1 MDNQPINYRS
11 WTTAG
16 DDPIAGQ
23 PRRPRCLLV
32 LIAGIGGL
40 AISILLYWILVVY
53 EYRLAESLGR
63 LLPVCVL
70 LAGVLLTGF
79 AVGCLVLLR
88 RQTAGIEQLV
98 AQRTAELYTISNSV
112 LDAVVMMDHNGN
124 VVHWNPAAER
134 IFGYGR
140 DEILG
145 RHVHNTLVPEKY
157 RESTDKGIKKFA
169 ESGLG
174 IVVGNVLELEAV
186 RKDGSQFP
194 IEISVSPIRRDGR
207 WWAVAIIRDITK
219 RRLAEEGVLKE
230 QRLLREL
237 LDLQERERK
246 LPAYEIHDGLAQQLT
261 GALFQLQAIHDQEPE
276 QAKKTLENVIRLL
289 NDGIDQTRRLIGGLR
304 PPILDESG
312 IIAAVDYLIVQQ
324 QQHDALEIEFTH
336 KVRSQ
341 RFAPPLESAIFRIV
355 QESLANA
362 ARHSRSKKVRVE
374 LIQLEDYVRL
384 EIRDWGI
391 GFNVAEVA
399 QDRFGLQGIRERARL
414 LGGKATVDS
423 TPGKGTHIVVE
434 LPLVEMT
441 DDEENKG

>member
-1 MDNQPINYRS
+1 MANQLINYQS
-11 WTTAG
+11 DISAVA
-16 DDPIAGQ
+16 DPAAGQ
-23 PRRPRCLLV
+23 PNRPRGLLV
-32 LIAGIGGL
+32 WIVGIGGL
-40 AISILLYWILVVY
+40 ALSVLLYWILAVH
-53 EYRLAESLGR
+53 EYRLAESNDR
-63 LLPVCVL
+63 FLPVCVL
-70 LAGVLLTGF
+70 LAGVLLTGL

-88 RQTAGIEQLV
+88 KQAVRVEQLV
-98 AQRTAELYTISNSV
+98 AQRTAELYTISNSA
-112 LDAVVMMDHNGN
+112 LDAVVMMDHDGN

-140 DEILG
+140 NEILG
-145 RHVHNTLVPEKY
+145 RHVHDTLVPEKY
-157 RESTDKGIKKFA
+157 REAAGQGIKKFA

-219 RRLAEEGVLKE
+219 RRLVEERVLKE
-230 QRLLREL
+230 QQLLREL

-246 LPAYEIHDGLAQQLT
+246 LLAYEIHDGLAQQLT
-261 GALFQLQAIHDQEPE
+261 GALFQLQTIHDQEPE
-276 QAKKTLENVIRLL
+276 QAKKTLENVMRLL
-289 NDGIDQTRRLIGGLR
+289 RDGIGETRRLIGGLR

-312 IIAAVDYLIVQQ
+312 IIAAVDYLIAQQ

-336 KVRSQ
+336 EVRSQ
-341 RFAPPLESAIFRIV
+341 RFAPPLESAVFRIV

-374 LIQLEDYVRL
+374 LIQLEDCIRL

-391 GFNVAEVA
+391 GFNVAEVV
-399 QDRFGLQGIRERARL
+399 QGRFGLQGIRERARL

-423 TPGKGTHIVVE
+423 APGKGTHIVVE
-434 LPLVEMT
+434 LPLVEINH
-441 DDEENKG
+441 DGY